1 MQKYTEVVTTKIT
14 KVQKN
19 TLEKLRNNKVNV
31 SRFVREAIR
40 EKIQREGHEIT
51 RKKTYCPFSG
61 GTIEI

>member
-14 KVQKN
+14 KVQKK
-19 TLEKLRNNKVNV
+19 TLEKLKSNKVNV
-31 SRFVREAIR
+31 SKFVRDAIR
-40 EKIQREGHEIT
+40 EKIQREGYEII